1 MAKKQL
7 SYEEAMNRIEELVS
21 SMERN
26 ELDIDRLGEALKESQ
41 TLIKLC
47 RDRLYKADEQVKSIM
62 NGE

>member
-41 TLIKLC
+41 ALIKLC
-47 RDRLYKADEQVKSIM
+47 RDRLYKADEQVKLIM
-62 NGE
+62 NEE